1 MLWKLS
7 FIAELHDTIMLKEL
21 RYFKS
26 TVLPL
31 FLELVEHV
39 VHLSLCDN
47 IFLLLIYFMCGKAK
61 LSDLMF
67 PLTELSTF

>member
-1 MLWKLS
+1 METFLYSWTPWYHNVEGNKIFWVYS
-7 FIAELHDTIMLKEL
+7 VTFI
-21 RYFKS
+21 F
-26 TVLPL
+26 
-31 FLELVEHV
+31 ELVEHV